1 MLRYT
6 IRQQLILEKQIF
18 KEMAWYRYRA
28 AFEIVDHDS
37 MSSCVMNVEVTKI
50 WATSEIFWTAN
61 KQNEIN

>member
-18 KEMAWYRYRA
+18 KEMAWYHYRA

-50 WATSEIFWTAN
+50 
-61 KQNEIN
+61 